1 MMDNNNQSNETLLL
15 TPMQAAKALTV
26 SQRTLWQLKTDGKIR
41 CIRINRLVRYDPKDL
56 LAYIERQKKFSES
69 QK

>member
-41 CIRINRLVRYDPKDL
+41 CIRINRLVRYDQKDL
-56 LAYIERQKKFSES
+56 IAYIERQKKFSEA

>member
-1 MMDNNNQSNETLLL
+1 MIQLNETLLL
-15 TPMQAAKALTV
+15 TPMQAAKALTI

-56 LAYIERQKKFSES
+56 TAYIERQKKLSVS
-69 QK
+69 QE